1 MTKALAITL
10 PLRSF
15 GRSRLA
21 GNIKTTS
28 DCTIGLQ
35 HQQSDAYRFTHST
48 LLVRNGADLA
58 NRRNSAI
65 VGPRRVSR
73 CRRKAGF
80 SVVGAYG
87 RSIEAS
93 YINIL
98 HSRTCPPSLMDRRT

>member
-1 MTKALAITL
+1 MTLQL
-10 PLRSF
+10 PCQRDIRPYGRPPHIGKLRLTP
-15 GRSRLA
+15 GIA
-21 GNIKTTS
+21 T
-28 DCTIGLQ
+28 GLQ
-35 HQQSDAYRFTHST
+35 GHLNSANRFTHST
-48 LLVRNGADLA
+48 LLMRNGADLA